1 MSETPDQSTD
11 ATAPLDTEVP
21 VAAPAPPAER
31 RPNRLNQVAAWV
43 AIVAGTLVI
52 LAVVFFSGFILGRH
66 ADGGPQHHRHHGHHM
81 MFDRGGPMGPPPMP
95 PGMHPGGPSG
105 PGEGHRWPGPGN
117 FGPGGPGGPGA
128 PERPTQTQA
137 PTPTR

>member
-11 ATAPLDTEVP
+11 ATAPLDTEGP
-21 VAAPAPPAER
+21 VAAPAAPAER

-43 AIVAGTLVI
+43 AIAAGTLVI

-81 MFDRGGPMGPPPMP
+81 MFDRGGPMGPPPMGP
-95 PGMHPGGPSG
+95 MGPGMHPGG
-105 PGEGHRWPGPGN
+105 
-117 FGPGGPGGPGA
+117 A
-128 PERPTQTQA
+128 PEKPTQTQA
-137 PTPTR
+137 PAPTR